1 MKFYYE
7 NEDFRNTPNGNGF
20 CTVSNLDW
28 HYGFNNPIFELLD
41 DEHIVW
47 NFSIQGEMQSWII
60 DEHSHYF
67 DEVFSKVKDK
77 PNVRLVFSNFHEG
90 ANQNHFITK
99 LIQLKTKHGL
109 QSNQIVVVSNN
120 KYAETFNKHISIIY
134 KPYLFGFLVD
144 HYKDIKD
151 NDIEHNGSVIGLLTP
166 KEYLETIKNKFF
178 LSYNKNTTKS
188 FRIQLILWLIKNGI
202 IDDTYVSI
210 LIKNENFNREQLRS
224 TEPELYD
231 LIAYYNKFDRMGFNI
246 LDWNYP
252 EVKNDVFSNLKYTT
266 KSHYADTL
274 FNIISETS
282 FETDSTNLTEKSFKA
297 FANSH
302 PFLII
307 GDVGSNELVRSFGFE
322 LYDGLV
328 DYSFDSIPE
337 RDKRLNEALK
347 QIRNV
352 YSIGKD
358 GIIDWYKN
366 NVDKIEYNRNKFF
379 TYSFSKMIDETITD
393 LKKFKKDI
401 I

>member
-7 NEDFRNTPNGNGF
+7 NEDFRNVPNGNGF
-20 CTVSNLDW
+20 CTISNLDW
-28 HYGFNNPIFELLD
+28 HYGFNNPIFELSD
-41 DEHIVW
+41 DEYIIW

-67 DEVFSKVKDK
+67 DEVFSKIKNK

-109 QSNQIVVVSNN
+109 QSNQIVLVSNN
-120 KYAETFNKHISIIY
+120 KYAETFKKHISIIY

-144 HYKDIKD
+144 HYRDIKD
-151 NDIEHNGSVIGLLTP
+151 TDMEHNGSVIGLLKP
-166 KEYLETIKNKFF
+166 KEYLESIKNKFF
-178 LSYNKNTTKS
+178 LSYNKNTTRP
-188 FRIQLILWLIKNGI
+188 FRIQLILWLIKNGM

-210 LIKNENFNREQLRS
+210 LIKDGNFDRNRLHSNES
-224 TEPELYD
+224 ELYD
-231 LIAYYNKFDRMGFNI
+231 LINYYDKFNEIGFNI

-282 FETDSTNLTEKSFKA
+282 FETDSINLTEKSFKA
-297 FANSH
+297 LANSH

-322 LYDGLV
+322 LYDDLIA
-328 DYSFDSIPE
+328 YALDSITE
-337 RDKRLNEALK
+337 RDKRLNGVLK
-347 QIRNV
+347 EIKKI

-358 GIIDWYKN
+358 GIIEWYKN
-366 NVDKIEYNRNKFF
+366 NIDKIEYNRDKFF

-393 LKKFKKDI
+393 LKEFKKDI

>member
-188 FRIQLILWLIKNGI
+188 FRVQLILWLMKNEI

-231 LIAYYNKFDRMGFNI
+231 LIEYYNKFDGMGFNI

-282 FETDSTNLTEKSFKA
+282 FETDSNNLTEKSFKA

-322 LYDGLV
+322 LYDDLV

-379 TYSFSKMIDETITD
+379 TYSFSKMIDETIID

>member
-151 NDIEHNGSVIGLLTP
+151 NDIEHNGSVIGLLKP

-188 FRIQLILWLIKNGI
+188 FRVQLILWLIKNGI

>member
-109 QSNQIVVVSNN
+109 QPNQIVVVSNN

>member
-109 QSNQIVVVSNN
+109 QPNQIVVVSNN

-188 FRIQLILWLIKNGI
+188 FRVQLILWLIKNGI

-322 LYDGLV
+322 LYDELV

>member
-7 NEDFRNTPNGNGF
+7 NEDFHNTPNGNGF
-20 CTVSNLDW
+20 CMVSNLDW

-41 DEHIVW
+41 DDHIVW

-109 QSNQIVVVSNN
+109 QPNQIVVVSNN

-322 LYDGLV
+322 LYDDLV

>member
-188 FRIQLILWLIKNGI
+188 FRVQLILWLIKNGI

>member
-109 QSNQIVVVSNN
+109 QPNQIVVVSNN

-322 LYDGLV
+322 LYDDLI
-328 DYSFDSIPE
+328 DYSFDSITE

>member
-109 QSNQIVVVSNN
+109 QPNQIVVVSNN

-188 FRIQLILWLIKNGI
+188 FRVQLILWLIKNGI

-322 LYDGLV
+322 LYDDLV

>member
-7 NEDFRNTPNGNGF
+7 NEDFRNKPNGNGF
-20 CTVSNLDW
+20 CTISNLDW

-41 DEHIVW
+41 NEYIVW

-67 DEVFSKVKDK
+67 NEVFLKVKDK

-109 QSNQIVVVSNN
+109 QPNQIVVVSNN
-120 KYAETFNKHISIIY
+120 KYAETFGKHISIIY

-144 HYKDIKD
+144 HYRDIKD

-166 KEYLETIKNKFF
+166 KEYLETVKNKFF

-210 LIKNENFNREQLRS
+210 LIKNENFDRGHLRS
-224 TEPELYD
+224 TEDELYD
-231 LIAYYNKFDRMGFNI
+231 LIAYYNKFDGMGFNI

-302 PFLII
+302 PFIII
-307 GDVGSNELVRSFGFE
+307 GDTGSNELVRSFGFE
-322 LYDGLV
+322 LYDDLI
-328 DYSFDSIPE
+328 DYSFDSISE

-352 YSIGKD
+352 YSIGKN

-366 NVDKIEYNRNKFF
+366 NIDKIEYNRNKFF

>member
-7 NEDFRNTPNGNGF
+7 NEDFRNIPNGNGF
-20 CTVSNLDW
+20 CTISNLDW

-109 QSNQIVVVSNN
+109 QPNQIVVVSNN

-166 KEYLETIKNKFF
+166 NEYLETIKNKFF

-231 LIAYYNKFDRMGFNI
+231 LIEYYNKFDGMGFNI

-322 LYDGLV
+322 LYDDLV
-328 DYSFDSIPE
+328 DYSFDSISE
-337 RDKRLNEALK
+337 KDKRLNEALK

-366 NVDKIEYNRNKFF
+366 NIDKIEYNRNKFF
-379 TYSFSKMIDETITD
+379 TYSFSKMIDDTITD

>member
-1 MKFYYE
+1 
-7 NEDFRNTPNGNGF
+7 
-20 CTVSNLDW
+20 
-28 HYGFNNPIFELLD
+28 
-41 DEHIVW
+41 
-47 NFSIQGEMQSWII
+47 
-60 DEHSHYF
+60 
-67 DEVFSKVKDK
+67 
-77 PNVRLVFSNFHEG
+77 
-90 ANQNHFITK
+90 
-99 LIQLKTKHGL
+99 
-109 QSNQIVVVSNN
+109 
-120 KYAETFNKHISIIY
+120 
-134 KPYLFGFLVD
+134 
-144 HYKDIKD
+144 
-151 NDIEHNGSVIGLLTP
+151 
-166 KEYLETIKNKFF
+166 
-178 LSYNKNTTKS
+178 
-188 FRIQLILWLIKNGI
+188 
-202 IDDTYVSI
+202 
-210 LIKNENFNREQLRS
+210 
-224 TEPELYD
+224 
-231 LIAYYNKFDRMGFNI
+231 MGFNI

-322 LYDGLV
+322 LYDDLV

>member
-20 CTVSNLDW
+20 CTISNLDW

-109 QSNQIVVVSNN
+109 QPNQIVVVSNN

-231 LIAYYNKFDRMGFNI
+231 LIAYYNKFDGMGFNI

-322 LYDGLV
+322 LYDDLV
-328 DYSFDSIPE
+328 DYSFDSISE

-366 NVDKIEYNRNKFF
+366 NIDKIEYNRNKFF
-379 TYSFSKMIDETITD
+379 TYSFSKMIDDTITD

>member
-20 CTVSNLDW
+20 CTISNLDW

-120 KYAETFNKHISIIY
+120 KYAETFNKHILIIY

-231 LIAYYNKFDRMGFNI
+231 LSAYYNEFDRMGFNI

-322 LYDGLV
+322 LYDDLV

>member
-109 QSNQIVVVSNN
+109 HPNQIVVVSNN

-282 FETDSTNLTEKSFKA
+282 FETDSINLTEKSFKA

-322 LYDGLV
+322 LYDDLV

-347 QIRNV
+347 QIKNV

>member
-99 LIQLKTKHGL
+99 LIQLKTKYGL
-109 QSNQIVVVSNN
+109 QPNQIVVVSNN

-188 FRIQLILWLIKNGI
+188 FRVQLILWLIKNGI

-322 LYDGLV
+322 LYDDLV